1 MSRKTAS
8 VRSGSTVDME
18 VANLFK
24 LQNKNQFTN
33 ALLALRQRY
42 RDEDLV
48 GKIQDVFMQRHS
60 SIVKSAKKFA
70 MAVREKYAQQ
80 NIPFHQLLMKARAHG
95 KKHHLSEAEFS
106 EFQRIYEQELAGTNS
121 SEVII
126 PMTSIMKVLGNINT
140 GAEAYFK
147 ADEADFRN
155 LQEIL
160 KLNEAS
166 RPLHAQVLLQAI
178 QYYGTTDDFLQGVQF
193 EKTLQNPGDHVHPV
207 VAALFL
213 PKIKIV
219 DEHFLYSNMSGIIKS
234 RYNHAPLTTRPDYE
248 LFYNLVTD
256 PNDVVCDTRSPVA
269 DLLHRCNLQNQLW
282 NSVLHLRNGQ
292 YFNPSLREFMT
303 SVDVCR
309 LNKFDNP
316 DLVYGRHDGTIIK
329 RLFSAFSFRPTVVAT
344 LPVSSLFAYNPYSQN
359 MRPTVTSIPMINVRL
374 SNFGTAATNAA
385 LKAGMTGIAPISNSL
400 SVALSQTNQFLEG
413 NTIVNRHTSVM
424 FSREILVF
432 YVDRRSYVYTAGTT
446 LTNLARLPTSIAG
459 FERIND
465 ISLTF
470 EPTISINYAKDE
482 NGNPTDSF
490 NFCSAVVADVNTSV
504 DPTVGGNYVV
514 GSSAIVTNPFGS
526 STDPNHWDYYHY
538 TPNTCISRNSTMPI
552 IPIDF
557 DDNPEPGVQTLVTK
571 RAVILVYTNP
581 SYKDMPISF

>member
-1 MSRKTAS
+1 MSRRTAS

-24 LQNKNQFTN
+24 LQNKNQFTS

-70 MAVREKYAQQ
+70 TAVREKYAQQ

-95 KKHHLSEAEFS
+95 KKHHLSEAEFA
-106 EFQRIYEQELAGTNS
+106 EFQRIYEQELAGANS
-121 SEVII
+121 SEVVI
-126 PMTSIMKVLGNINT
+126 PMTSIMKVLGNIE
-140 GAEAYFK
+140 GSSEAYFK
-147 ADEADFRN
+147 SDEADMRN

-178 QYYGTTDDFLQGVQF
+178 QYNGIDPQFLNSVLF
-193 EKTLQNPGDHVHPV
+193 EKTIQNPGDHVHPV

-213 PKIKIV
+213 PKLKVI
-219 DEHFLYSNMSGIIKS
+219 DEHFLYSNMSGIVKA
-234 RYNHAPLTTRPDYE
+234 RYNRTPLTTRPDYE

-256 PNDVVCDTRSPVA
+256 PNDVVCDTRTPVG

-309 LNKFDNP
+309 LNKYDNP

-374 SNFGTAATNAA
+374 SAFGTTAAAAAVTAGVAGARPAVNA
-385 LKAGMTGIAPISNSL
+385 L
-400 SVALSQTNQFLEG
+400 SAALSQTNQFLEG
-413 NTIVNRHTSVM
+413 NAVVNRHTSVM
-424 FSREILVF
+424 FSREVLIF
-432 YVDRRSYVYTAGTT
+432 YVDRRSYVYNLNTSV
-446 LTNLARLPTSIAG
+446 TNLARLPTSIAG

-465 ISLTF
+465 LALNW
-470 EPTISINYAKDE
+470 EPTIPIGDE
-482 NGNPTDSF
+482 NFHFT
-490 NFCSAVVADVNTSV
+490 SAVIADVNTNV
-504 DPTVGGNYVV
+504 DASVGGSYVI
-514 GSSAIVTNPFGS
+514 GSSAIIAQSVVNP
-526 STDPNHWDYYHY
+526 TVDLYHY
-538 TPNTCISRNSTMPI
+538 TPNTCIERKDIHPI
-552 IPIDF
+552 IPISI
-557 DDNPEPGVQTLVTK
+557 DDDIVNGITGAQNLITK
-571 RAVILVYTNP
+571 RGVILVYVNP
-581 SYKDMPISF
+581 SYKDMPAISF